1 MSRQQITVGRRSFD
15 VSNLDKVLFPDDGI
29 TKGELLEH
37 YHRVA
42 DRILPN
48 VEERPVSMERYPD
61 GIGAHRFYQKRIPT
75 YFPDWVERVRVGM
88 HGGSLEH
95 VVIRDAATLVY
106 IANQACITPHVWLS
120 KADELDRPAEVI
132 FDLDP
137 TEGGFEQARTAAKTL
152 RALLEDELELPGF
165 VKTTGGK
172 GLHVSV
178 PLDRKADFGSVA
190 EFARDVAEVMVRR
203 EPDDFTME
211 FRKAKRRG
219 RLFLDTMR
227 NAWAQTAVP
236 AYAVRARPA
245 APVATPLDWSELED
259 RKLSPTTFV
268 LRTFERRLAEGDPWA
283 GMRRRARSLTVAR
296 RRLDALLAEPS

>member
-1 MSRQQITVGRRSFD
+1 MSRREITVGRRSFE
-15 VSNLDKVLFPDDGI
+15 VSNLDKVLYPDDGI

-37 YHRVA
+37 YRRVA
-42 DRILPN
+42 ERILPN

-61 GIGAHRFYQKRIPT
+61 GIGAQRIFQKRIPA
-75 YFPDWVERVRVGM
+75 YFPDWIQRTRVGM

-95 VVIRDAATLVY
+95 VLIGDAATLVY
-106 IANQACITPHVWLS
+106 LANQACLTPHVWLS
-120 KADELDRPAEVI
+120 KADLLDRPAEVI

-137 TEGGFEQARTAAKTL
+137 TEGGFEQARKAAKTL
-152 RALLEDELELPGF
+152 RSLLEDELELPSF

-178 PLDRKADFGSVA
+178 PLDRKADFTTVA
-190 EFARDVAEVMVRR
+190 EFARDVAEVMTRR
-203 EPDDFTME
+203 DPESLTME

-245 APVATPLDWSELED
+245 APVATPLDWSELDD

-268 LRTFERRLAEGDPWA
+268 LRTFEERLGEQDPWA
-283 GMRRRARSLTVAR
+283 GMRRRARSLTAAR
-296 RRLDALLAEPS
+296 RRLDALLADPS

>member
-1 MSRQQITVGRRSFD
+1 VAKQQITVGRRSFG

-29 TKGELLEH
+29 TKGELLDH
-37 YHRVA
+37 YERVA
-42 DRILPN
+42 ERILPI

-88 HGGSLEH
+88 QGGSLEH
-95 VVIRDAATLVY
+95 VLIRDAATLVY
-106 IANQACITPHVWLS
+106 LANQACITPHVWLS
-120 KADELDRPAEVI
+120 KADALDRPAEVI

-152 RALLEDELELPGF
+152 RALLEDELDLPGF
-165 VKTTGGK
+165 VKATGGK

-178 PLDRKADFGSVA
+178 PLDRKADFGTVA

-203 EPDDFTME
+203 EPDAFTME

-245 APVATPLDWSELED
+245 APVATPLDWSELDD

-268 LRTFERRLAEGDPWA
+268 LRTFERRLAGDDPWA
-283 GMRRRARSLTVAR
+283 GMRRRARSLTAAR
-296 RRLDALLAEPS
+296 RRLDALLADPS